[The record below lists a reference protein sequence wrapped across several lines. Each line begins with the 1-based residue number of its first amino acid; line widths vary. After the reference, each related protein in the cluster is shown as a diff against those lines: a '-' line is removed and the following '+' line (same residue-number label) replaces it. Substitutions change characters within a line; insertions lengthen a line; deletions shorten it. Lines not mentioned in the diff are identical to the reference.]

1 MSKAWT
7 GGCQCG
13 AVRYELL
20 EKPTG
25 AHICHCR
32 MCQKQFGGFFA
43 ALASVP
49 KAKFKV
55 TRGAVSNF
63 RSSAEVQRGFC
74 KDCGT
79 PLTYDPLTRDN
90 ISIAIPTL
98 DDYSEI
104 IPEIQYGIEARQSWV
119 CDLHKTPAYV
129 SGEDAQGNEFAKLLP
144 GISAS
149 NQQHPDYETERWPPE
164 ET

>member
-1 MSKAWT
+1 MTTRWT

-20 EKPTG
+20 QKPIG
-25 AHICHCR
+25 AHLCHRR

-43 ALASVP
+43 ALSSVP

-55 TRGAVSNF
+55 TRGAISNF
-63 RSSAEVQRGFC
+63 HSSDDVQRGFC

-79 PLTYDPLTRDN
+79 PLTYDPMTRDS

-104 IPEIQYGIEARQSWV
+104 VPENQYGIEARQSGV

-129 SGEDAQGNEFAKLLP
+129 SGEDAQSNDFAKLLP
-144 GISAS
+144 GIAAS
-149 NQQHPDYETERWPPE
+149 NQQHPDHDTALWPPE
-164 ET
+164 EA